1 MSDEEQRPEGKGPAE
16 GPAEGGLGLLF
27 LAAAMGLVLIL
38 SLVGLVAYFAMSR

>member
-1 MSDEEQRPEGKGPAE
+1 MSDEEQGPEGQGK
-16 GPAEGGLGLLF
+16 GPAEGGLGILF